1 MWTVL
6 ALLSPVVALVV
17 AAGVMDLRV
26 RRRGVRHS
34 VDGRSARDDRRR
46 NESEL
51 RLRSNQQDYGHHGGL
66 GGGV

>member
-17 AAGVMDLRV
+17 AAGVMDLRA

-34 VDGRSARDDRRR
+34 IDGRSARDDRRT
-46 NESEL
+46 NEADL
-51 RLRSNQQDYGHHGGL
+51 RLRSNHQDYGNMHGGI
-66 GGGV
+66 